1 MSHKQ
6 DAIKKMADDI
16 REKMVGGTL
25 FGEQVDFENNDMV
38 LVAAYNMVKG
48 EENLKNIQEWK
59 TIRMLIG
66 LGAKNVT
73 PRCN

>member
-25 FGEQVDFENNDMV
+25 FGEPIDFENNDMV
-38 LVAAYNMVKG
+38 LVAAHSLAQS
-48 EENLKNIQEWK
+48 EENLKNIRENEILRSLRRLQH
-59 TIRMLIG
+59 R
-66 LGAKNVT
+66 N
-73 PRCN
+73 

>member
-1 MSHKQ
+1 MPHKQ
-6 DAIKKMADDI
+6 NVIKKMADDI
-16 REKMVGGTL
+16 REKIVGGTL

-66 LGAKNVT
+66 LGAK
-73 PRCN
+73 

>member
-6 DAIKKMADDI
+6 DVIKKMADDI
-16 REKMVGGTL
+16 REKIVGGTL

-66 LGAKNVT
+66 LGAK
-73 PRCN
+73 